1 MQNYKQ
7 RPNKRRI
14 LPYVF
19 GGFFLLFV
27 ILSFFSIN
35 NVYGFDN
42 EIIKSNNVDDISIYN
57 INNTN
62 NYLDN
67 DSNQIVLFGDDLN
80 YSNDSIKNTSLNI
93 TENSENSNIT
103 IELEENSTIKSNVN
117 INNDNNINN
126 LISAN
131 NQYSSLTSSSIANSL
146 LNNQSPS
153 SSNDNYFN
161 DNYKNI
167 NVHYLMD
174 NRDTLDKIEEKSTNI
189 DNTDNIEYDNFYS
202 ISQYYNLNFNNFNN
216 SDNYNAYLNDLKE
229 HINNNIVVLISSD
242 FKGLNLE
249 HFNNFI
255 KEIANLNLNKIN
267 NEEDNSII
275 RDFQSSSKP
284 TLTILFFIKIFMEHH
299 DNGKEHLSSF

>member
-19 GGFFLLFV
+19 VGFFLLFV